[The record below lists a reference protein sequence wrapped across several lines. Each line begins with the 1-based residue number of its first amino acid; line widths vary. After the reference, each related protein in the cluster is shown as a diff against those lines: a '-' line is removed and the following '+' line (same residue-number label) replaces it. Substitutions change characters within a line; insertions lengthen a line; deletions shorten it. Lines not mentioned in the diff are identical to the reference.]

1 MRFRLPHHVSPHNP
15 PRTKRTR
22 YSSKR
27 SPEIHKMRR
36 GLQVQ
41 VCLSKDIQKYW
52 VAPSQPRRSVDGI
65 YLGIKRGTTRT
76 TTLQEQHC
84 SYKTSEAMIN
94 VRTVPREKDTQ
105 PRHVFLLYNSHSP
118 GTSCVGA
125 GVGAGVGSRVGSGV
139 GPGVGSAVG
148 TGVRPGVGS
157 AVGTGIITEV
167 GTGVGSGVSSGVT
180 TMVGSGVSSGVGETG
195 TGVGTGICPEVV
207 SMARSIRQT

>member
-1 MRFRLPHHVSPHNP
+1 
-15 PRTKRTR
+15 
-22 YSSKR
+22 
-27 SPEIHKMRR
+27 MRR

-41 VCLSKDIQKYW
+41 VCLSKDIQRYW
-52 VAPSQPRRSVDGI
+52 VAPSEPRRSVDGI

-148 TGVRPGVGS
+148 VGSGTGVGPGLGS
-157 AVGTGIITEV
+157 AVGAGS
-167 GTGVGSGVSSGVT
+167 GTGVGSGVGSVVSA
-180 TMVGSGVSSGVGETG
+180 GSGRGGR
-195 TGVGTGICPEVV
+195 I
-207 SMARSIRQT
+207 